1 MMSELLNLKETMTY
15 LNVSKST
22 LHRWDKADKL
32 KPIKTIGGH
41 RRYKLSD
48 LEKFIGEYNTEI
60 ETNANKLIT
69 AIYSRC
75 STADQK
81 THGDLDRQ
89 SQRNLEYCVK
99 HKYKVEH
106 VIKDIGSGLNDKRT
120 GFVKLCE
127 LVINKKIN
135 KVVIEN
141 KDRLTRFKFNLIEMF
156 FNSYGVEID
165 ISNKKEFTE
174 DEELVNDLMMLMAS
188 FTGRVY
194 SKRAQENR
202 KKRKLEQENKKKFNL

>member
-1 MMSELLNLKETMTY
+1 MRTECFVLECLIKKWLNNNEFIKENKTTVLLESL
-15 LNVSKST
+15 
-22 LHRWDKADKL
+22 
-32 KPIKTIGGH
+32 
-41 RRYKLSD
+41 
-48 LEKFIGEYNTEI
+48 
-60 ETNANKLIT
+60 NKLDKSISLNFRHLDIT

-127 LVINKKIN
+127 LAISKKIN

-141 KDRLTRFKFNLIEMF
+141 KDRLTRFQFNLIEMF
-156 FNSYGVEID
+156 FNSYDVEID
-165 ISNKKEFTE
+165 ISNKKELNE

-188 FTGRVY
+188 FTGIVY

-202 KKRKLEQENKKKFNL
+202 KKRKLEQENKKEV

>member
-1 MMSELLNLKETMTY
+1 MSELLNLNETMTY

-22 LHRWDKADKL
+22 LHRWDKNNKL
-32 KPIKTIGGH
+32 KPIKTVGGH

-48 LEKFIGEYNTEI
+48 LELFIGKVNNIDIGTENR
-60 ETNANKLIT
+60 TV
-69 AIYSRC
+69 IYSRC
-75 STADQK
+75 STSDQK
-81 THGDLDRQ
+81 SHGDLDRQ

-106 VIKDIGSGLNDKRT
+106 VIKDIGSGLNDKRI
-120 GFVKLCE
+120 GFMKLCD
-127 LVINKKIN
+127 LVIQKKID

-141 KDRLTRFKFNLIEMF
+141 KDRLTRFQFNLIEKF
-156 FNSYGVEID
+156 FNSYNVEIE
-165 ISNKKEFTE
+165 ISNKKELTE

-202 KKRKLEQENKKKFNL
+202 KKRKIEEENKKNDNL

>member
-1 MMSELLNLKETMTY
+1 MSELLNLKETMSF

-22 LHRWDKADKL
+22 LHRWDKSNKL

-48 LEKFIGEYNTEI
+48 LNNFIGEEVNNRIVKNEF
-60 ETNANKLIT
+60 IT

-81 THGDLDRQ
+81 SHGDLDRQ

-106 VIKDIGSGLNDKRT
+106 VIKDIGSGLNDKRS
-120 GFVKLCE
+120 GFIKLCD
-127 LVINKKIN
+127 LVIEKKIN

-141 KDRLTRFKFNLIEMF
+141 KDRLTRFQFNLIERF
-156 FNSYGVEID
+156 FNSYDVEIEL
-165 ISNKKEFTE
+165 SNKKELTE
-174 DEELVNDLMMLMAS
+174 DEELVNDLMMLMVS

-202 KKRKLEQENKKKFNL
+202 KKRKLEQENKKEI

>member
-1 MMSELLNLKETMTY
+1 MNELLNLRETILF

-22 LHRWDKADKL
+22 LHRWDKNNKL

-41 RRYKLSD
+41 RRYKLTD
-48 LEKFIGEYNTEI
+48 LKTFIGESNYNI
-60 ETNANKLIT
+60 KISDKNIT

-75 STADQK
+75 STSDQK
-81 THGDLDRQ
+81 TQGDLNRQ

-99 HKYKVEH
+99 HNYKVEH
-106 VIKDIGSGLNDKRT
+106 IIKDIGSGLNDKRV
-120 GFVKLCE
+120 GFMKLCD
-127 LVINKKIN
+127 LIISKKID

-141 KDRLTRFKFNLIEMF
+141 KDRLTRFQFNLIEKF
-156 FNSYGVEID
+156 FNSYDVDIE
-165 ISNKKEFTE
+165 ISNKKELTE

-202 KKRKLEQENKKKFNL
+202 KKRKLEQENKKEV

>member
-1 MMSELLNLKETMTY
+1 MVSELLNLKETMTY

-48 LEKFIGEYNTEI
+48 LEKFIGEYDNIDKTD
-60 ETNANKLIT
+60 TDNLVT
-69 AIYSRC
+69 VIYSRC

-99 HKYKVEH
+99 HKYKVEYI
-106 VIKDIGSGLNDKRT
+106 IKDIGSGLNDKRN

-141 KDRLTRFKFNLIEMF
+141 KDRLTRFQFNLIETF
-156 FNSYGVEID
+156 FNSYNVEIE
-165 ISNKKEFTE
+165 ISNKKELTE

-202 KKRKLEQENKKKFNL
+202 KKRKLEQENKKDV